1 MAMRGRFATLE
12 HAVAPTGRMSLWLPL
27 LAALPLGLCLVAL
40 ALPML
45 GYGAASF
52 SRTLFLSAFLL
63 WVMPLAWLQRRWWRQ
78 GVPIAPL
85 AMRLLAS
92 TFAMAVISRALSLL
106 ILQIAQGDSVTSV
119 EFSLLLRGIEG
130 PWLALIAYGAIHAVV
145 IHAAELQRTQ
155 IQHAEAVA
163 MAREAE
169 LNALRLQLQPHFLF
183 NTLNGISTLIGEQRG
198 ADAQR
203 MLAKLAE
210 LLRATLK
217 TPTEHESS
225 LAEEVALAE
234 AYLAIEQS
242 RLGARLQLSWQIGP
256 GLLSAQL
263 PRLLLQP
270 LLENAIRHG
279 IAPREAPGGLQIR
292 IVRDAAQLH
301 LNLDNDLPDLLPAR
315 AGVSAEP
322 IGLVNVRRRLNAL
335 YPDAHEFSAD
345 RGDDGRFHVH
355 IRLPLRVAS

>member
-1 MAMRGRFATLE
+1 MAIDGQATQR
-12 HAVAPTGRMSLWLPL
+12 APTGPMSLWLPL
-27 LAALPLGLCLVAL
+27 LAALPLALCLFAL

-52 SRTLFLSAFLL
+52 SRTLFLSAFLV
-63 WVMPLAWLQRRWWRQ
+63 WVIPLTWLQRRWWRQ
-78 GVPIAPL
+78 GLPIAPL
-85 AMRLLAS
+85 ALRLLVC
-92 TFAMAVISRALSLL
+92 TFTMALISRALALL
-106 ILQIAQGDSVTSV
+106 ILRVTHADTSGAID
-119 EFSLLLRGIEG
+119 FSFMLRGIEG
-130 PWLALIAYGAIHAVV
+130 PWLALIAYGAIHAVA
-145 IHAAELQRTQ
+145 IHAAELQHTRT
-155 IQHAEAVA
+155 QHAEAVA
-163 MAREAE
+163 LAREAE

-210 LLRATLK
+210 LLRATLQ

-242 RLGARLQLSWQIGP
+242 RLGARVQLSWQIGP

-279 IAPREAPGGLQIR
+279 IAPRQAPGSLRIR
-292 IVRDAAQLH
+292 IERDETQLRIH
-301 LNLDNDLPDLLPAR
+301 LDNDLPDLMPTRDGAS
-315 AGVSAEP
+315 VDP
-322 IGLVNVRRRLNAL
+322 IGLVNIRRRLEAL
-335 YPDAHEFSAD
+335 YPNAHEFSAEV
-345 RGDDGRFHVH
+345 GNDGRFQVR
-355 IRLPLRVAS
+355 ILLPLRAAT